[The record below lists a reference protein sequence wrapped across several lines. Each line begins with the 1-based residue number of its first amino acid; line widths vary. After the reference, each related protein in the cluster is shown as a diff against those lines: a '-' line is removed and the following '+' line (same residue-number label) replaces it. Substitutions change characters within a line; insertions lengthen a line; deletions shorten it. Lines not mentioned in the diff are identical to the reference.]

1 MTTTTDRPTAEELAD
16 NPSTTGEWF
25 DRGRQIAEI
34 LVVDAAQRDMEG
46 KPPHREVQL
55 LKDSGLVTLMG
66 PEAHGGGGE
75 TWSTALRVCREI
87 SKADASVGQLLGYHY
102 LWAWA
107 TRFFGTEE
115 QIAQEEE
122 RYTRNRYFYSGA
134 INPRDKDITAT
145 DDGAD
150 LRLNGGKSFASGSL
164 VSDLTCLTGALED
177 GKRLF
182 VIVDSKSPGLVYN
195 NDWDNMGQRLT
206 ESGSITVTDLI
217 VPWSAAI
224 GYVDKKITPMVYS
237 SLSLLTLQLVMTN
250 MYLGIA
256 EGAMESAAAYTRTKT
271 RPWPYG
277 GDDKEAAT
285 DEWYILETYGDFRSK
300 LWAAEALIDRVNDEL
315 AGLLHGRREAVTFS
329 QRGEVAVRI
338 SAAKQ
343 RAIREG
349 LDVCSRIFEV
359 MGARSTAAGYRFDRF
374 WRNLRTH
381 SLHDP
386 VAYKA
391 REVGRYA
398 LLGELP
404 QPSFYT

>member
-182 VIVDSKSPGLVYN
+182 VIVDAKSPGLVYN

-285 DEWYILETYGDFRSK
+285 DEWYILET
-300 LWAAEALIDRVNDEL
+300 
-315 AGLLHGRREAVTFS
+315 
-329 QRGEVAVRI
+329 
-338 SAAKQ
+338 
-343 RAIREG
+343 
-349 LDVCSRIFEV
+349 
-359 MGARSTAAGYRFDRF
+359 
-374 WRNLRTH
+374 
-381 SLHDP
+381 
-386 VAYKA
+386 
-391 REVGRYA
+391 
-398 LLGELP
+398 
-404 QPSFYT
+404 

>member
-1 MTTTTDRPTAEELAD
+1 MTTTTDLPTAEELAG

-34 LVVDAAQRDMEG
+34 LVVDAAQRDKEG
-46 KPPHREVQL
+46 KPPHREVEL
-55 LKDSGLVTLMG
+55 LKDSGLVTLLG
-66 PEAHGGGGE
+66 PKAHGGGGE
-75 TWSTALRVCREI
+75 TWPTALRVCREI
-87 SKADASVGQLLGYHY
+87 SKADGSIGQLLGYHY

-134 INPRDKDITAT
+134 INPRDKDIVAS
-145 DDGAD
+145 DDGD
-150 LRLNGGKSFASGSL
+150 TLRLNGGKSFASGSL

-177 GKRLF
+177 GRRLF
-182 VIVDSKSPGLVYN
+182 AIVDSKSPGLVYN
-195 NDWDNMGQRLT
+195 NDWNNMGQRLT
-206 ESGSITVTDLI
+206 ESGSITTTDL
-217 VPWSAAI
+217 VLPWSAAI

-256 EGAMESAAAYTRTKT
+256 EGAVESAAEYTRTTT

-285 DEWYILETYGDFRSK
+285 DEWYILEAYGDFRSR
-300 LWAAEALIDRVNDEL
+300 LWAAEALIDRVNEEL
-315 AGLLHGRREAVTFS
+315 ADLLHGKREAVTFG

-343 RAIREG
+343 RIIREG
-349 LDVCSRIFEV
+349 LDICSRIFEV
-359 MGARSTAAGYRFDRF
+359 MGARSTGAGYGFDRF
-374 WRNLRTH
+374 WRNLRVH

-386 VAYKA
+386 VAYKV

-404 QPSFYT
+404 QPSFYS